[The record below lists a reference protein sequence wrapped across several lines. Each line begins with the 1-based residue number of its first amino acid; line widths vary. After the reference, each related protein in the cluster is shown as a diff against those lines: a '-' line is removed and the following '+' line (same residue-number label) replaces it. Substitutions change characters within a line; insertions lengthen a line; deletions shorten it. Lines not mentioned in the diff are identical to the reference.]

1 MDGMVCVTRLA
12 RKKKEAEKK
21 WRRKKKNRKELRIEN
36 LSSH

>member
-12 RKKKEAEKK
+12 RKKKEAEEK
-21 WRRKKKNRKELRIEN
+21 WRRKKRKELRIEN